1 MTCTATNRLTEGPGS
16 CWLGRED
23 VTVSSGVVLIEPSR
37 RDGVGLHPIIT
48 GHLVLLNDGS
58 DGMREPTA

>member
-1 MTCTATNRLTEGPGS
+1 
-16 CWLGRED
+16 